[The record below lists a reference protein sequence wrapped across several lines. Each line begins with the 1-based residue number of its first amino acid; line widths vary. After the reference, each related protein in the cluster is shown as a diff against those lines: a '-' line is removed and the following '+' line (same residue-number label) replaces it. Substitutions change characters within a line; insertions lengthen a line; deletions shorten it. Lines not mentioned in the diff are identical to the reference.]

1 MTTSPERIYADW
13 SALKASGKGLHAL
26 DIAKE
31 LAVSEAEMLASA
43 CGKTDGPVRAI
54 RLDGKPKDLFAE
66 MPSLGTVKTVT
77 RNPHAVIEV
86 LGTYDKIE
94 FFGMMGQ
101 SVSSIDLRIF
111 ASRYGQTFAV
121 REETKRGV
129 SEGIQFF
136 DPYGRAVHKVFL
148 KDGSNREAYDAF
160 VAKHTSADQSPT
172 VEVDPV
178 PAPAVARPDA
188 DVDVA
193 ALRAEWAQMTDTH
206 QFFGL
211 LRKHD
216 VTRTQALRLV
226 GADFSEKVD
235 EKAFS
240 RLLHEA
246 SKRGTEFMIF
256 VGNPSMIQIQ
266 TGAVKKIV
274 AMGDWIN
281 VLDPGF
287 DLHVL
292 ESAITSAFVVRKP
305 TADGIVTSL
314 EVYSDDG
321 ETIVHVVGKRKPGQK
336 ESDAWRETLDA
347 AVRAPHREPGA
358 AS

>member
-1 MTTSPERIYADW
+1 MTTITPERLYADW
-13 SALKASGKGLHAL
+13 STLRSNEKGLHAL
-26 DIAKE
+26 DIAKKLE
-31 LAVSEAEMLASA
+31 VSEGEMLASA
-43 CGKTDGPVRAI
+43 CGKDGPVRAR
-54 RLDGKPKDLFAE
+54 RLKGHIKEIFAK

-77 RNPHAVIEV
+77 RNPNAVIEV

-111 ASRYGQTFAV
+111 ASRYGQAFAV

-136 DPYGRAVHKVFL
+136 DPYGRAVHKMYL
-148 KDGSNREAYDAF
+148 KEGSDRAAYEAL
-160 VAKHTSADQSPT
+160 VAEHLSDDQSPAM
-172 VEVDPV
+172 EVDPEPPPPV
-178 PAPAVARPDA
+178 ERPDA
-188 DVDVA
+188 EVDVA
-193 ALRAEWAQMTDTH
+193 AFRAEWEKMTDTH

-216 VTRTQALRLV
+216 VTRTQALRLIGRDFGESV
-226 GADFSEKVD
+226 DGGAFT
-235 EKAFS
+235 

-246 SKRGTEFMIF
+246 AKRAIDFMIF
-256 VGNPSMIQIQ
+256 VGNPSMLQIH
-266 TGAVKKIV
+266 TGAVKKVV
-274 AMGDWIN
+274 AMGSWIN

-287 DLHVL
+287 DLHVV
-292 ESAITSAFVVRKP
+292 ESAITHTYVVRKP

-314 EVYSDDG
+314 EVYSEDG

-336 ESDAWRETLDA
+336 ESEEWRDVL
-347 AVRAPHREPGA
+347 GA
-358 AS
+358 ATRPPSGDAS

>member
-1 MTTSPERIYADW
+1 MTVSPERLYADW
-13 SALKASGKGLHAL
+13 SALRSNEKGLHAL
-26 DIAKE
+26 DIAKK
-31 LAVSEAEMLASA
+31 LAVSEGEMLASA
-43 CGKTDGPVRAI
+43 CGKEDGPVRAR
-54 RLDGKPKDLFAE
+54 RLSGSPKELFSK

-111 ASRYGQTFAV
+111 ASRFGQTFAV

-129 SEGIQFF
+129 SEGLQFF
-136 DPYGRAVHKVFL
+136 DPHGRAVHKVYL
-148 KDGSNREAYDAF
+148 KEGSNREAYEAL
-160 VAKHTSADQSPT
+160 VRAHRSEDQSPAM
-172 VEVDPV
+172 EIDPEPPP
-178 PAPAVARPDA
+178 PAARPDA

-193 ALRAEWAQMTDTH
+193 ALRAEWAKMTDTH

-226 GADFSEKVD
+226 GDDFSEAVD
-235 EKAFS
+235 TRAFT

-246 SKRGTEFMIF
+246 ARRETDFMIF
-256 VGNPSMIQIQ
+256 VGNPSMIQIH
-266 TGAVKKIV
+266 TGQVKKVV
-274 AMGDWIN
+274 AMGAWIN

-287 DLHVL
+287 DLHVV
-292 ESAITSAFVVRKP
+292 ESAITSAYVVRKP
-305 TADGIVTSL
+305 TADGLVTSL
-314 EVYSDDG
+314 EVYGDDG
-321 ETIVHVVGKRKPGQK
+321 ETIVHVVGKRKPGQV
-336 ESDAWRETLDA
+336 ESEGWRETLAA
-347 AVRAPHREPGA
+347 AVREGA
-358 AS
+358 GDAS